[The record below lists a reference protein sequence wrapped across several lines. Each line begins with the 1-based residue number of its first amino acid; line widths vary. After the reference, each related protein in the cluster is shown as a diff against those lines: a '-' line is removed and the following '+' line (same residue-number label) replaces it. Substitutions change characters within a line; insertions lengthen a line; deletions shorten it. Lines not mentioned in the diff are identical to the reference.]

1 MTYQEKDQLEI
12 LSASGLLFSAIGLKS
27 IEPVPKE
34 EGMDMPA
41 SRSLIALALLGVI
54 VFCLCCGE
62 EEEAPVDKTPPTVVA
77 SFPQSGEA
85 NVSRTG
91 PYWVEFSEAM
101 DTVSVRDALSI
112 TPVFPFNSFW
122 RVDTI
127 FVAPNSIVQSAT
139 IYTLKIETSAKDLS
153 GNALVE
159 AFEIVFTTTSEPDQT
174 RPTVV
179 ETHPQDGATGVHSGE
194 PIIITFS
201 EPMKIDT
208 IRDAVSAQPSVELD
222 IRVEANIVTI
232 DHSGFP
238 PDSLITVVIDTSATD
253 LAGNHLASEY
263 SFRFRTAQDL
273 IRPNLKSANPANGAT
288 GVSTNLSEIT
298 FIFSEPMDP
307 YSFMDFPIEDLDAR
321 LTHILSDRPDFKPLF
336 TTVILR
342 IGEPLLPGC
351 TYWLTLRDV
360 TDAAGNPIDPSPT
373 DYYFTTEGSLTYFPL
388 SYPNWWEYSSP
399 QGEWRRT
406 FKIENYNKS
415 TGTFDYTSYDE
426 SGSRKNVQELRL
438 SDKMIYIRSVT
449 DYDGNGDIEMS
460 LNLDNPLPY
469 IPTDP
474 RMLAGDTLELQ
485 ASGEANISG
494 TTFDFD
500 LSGTLVIDTDTTFI
514 TVDRLDGSF
523 KDCAALHLH
532 ITLFVYAD
540 HDTLKQEVDNVAY
553 LAPGVGIVKRI
564 EIDSSEGTADT
575 TLIINWGKQ

>member
-1 MTYQEKDQLEI
+1 
-12 LSASGLLFSAIGLKS
+12 
-27 IEPVPKE
+27 
-34 EGMDMPA
+34 MPA
-41 SRSLIALALLGVI
+41 SRKLIALALLGVI
-54 VFCLCCGE
+54 VFCLCCRE
-62 EEEAPVDKTPPTVVA
+62 EEEAPIDKTPPTVVA
-77 SFPQSGEA
+77 SFPQSGET

-91 PYWVEFSEAM
+91 PYWVAFSEAM

-127 FVAPNSIVQSAT
+127 FVAPNSIVEAAT
-139 IYTLKIETSAKDLS
+139 TCTLAIDTSAKDLF
-153 GNALVE
+153 GNALSE

-179 ETHPQDGATGVHSGE
+179 KTQPSDDATGVHSGE

-208 IRDAVSAQPSVELD
+208 IRDAVSVEPSVELD

-232 DHSGFP
+232 DHPGFP
-238 PDSLITVVIDTSATD
+238 PDSLITVVIDTTATD
-253 LAGNHLASEY
+253 LAANHLESEY
-263 SFRFRTAQDL
+263 SFSFRTAQDL
-273 IRPNLKSANPANGAT
+273 ISPHLKSANPANGAT

-321 LTHILSDRPDFKPLF
+321 LRHLLLDRPDFKPPF

-342 IGEPLLPGC
+342 VGEPLLPGC

-360 TDAAGNPIDPSPT
+360 TDAAGNIIDPNPT
-373 DYYFTTEGSLTYFPL
+373 DYHFTTKGSLTYFPL
-388 SYPNWWEYSSP
+388 TYPNWWEYSSP
-399 QGEWRRT
+399 QDEWTET

-415 TGTFDYTSYDE
+415 TGTFDYNRYDE
-426 SGSRKNVQELRL
+426 SGSRKNAQKLRL
-438 SDKMIYIRSVT
+438 SGNMIYIRGVT
-449 DYDGNGDIEMS
+449 DYDENGDIEMS
-460 LNLDNPLPY
+460 LNFDNPLPY

-474 RMLAGDTLELQ
+474 RMLAGDRLDLQ

-494 TTFDFD
+494 TTFNFD
-500 LSGTLVIDTDTTFI
+500 LTGTLAIDPDTTFI

-523 KDCAALHLH
+523 KDCAALHLQV
-532 ITLFVYAD
+532 TLFVYAD
-540 HDTLKQEVDNVAY
+540 GDTLTLEVDNVVY

-564 EIDSSEGTADT
+564 EIDSSEGRADT
-575 TLIINWGKQ
+575 TLITNWGKQ